1 MKNIYYHEVRK
12 CYRTAPLIFP
22 LIFLTIVCF
31 LLLAPPVNAQQMS
44 VALTYFDSVY
54 FYEDDDKLSFPSF
67 VFAEPVMEEIYII
80 DSKGR
85 IVIYTS
91 DLYPLYSFGKNIGI
105 QSPQGLT
112 VDAEGNLYVTQA
124 ETQDIP
130 RPRISVFNACMKWV
144 RDIYI
149 EGFEGADSFIP
160 YRLTLDKKGHIYVAG
175 TYFPGVVVL
184 DDKGKF
190 TDMISPEEEGRKVKV
205 NNVAMDKAGKIYL
218 VSEEAGKV
226 YVYNENKK
234 LLFKFGEKGGST
246 GKLSRPR
253 AVGIDNR
260 NGRLYVVDYMRHTI
274 SAYDGEGA
282 YLFEFGGMGWSEGWF
297 QYPNDIFI
305 DKDGKIFVAD
315 MFNNRVQVFNAW

>member
-1 MKNIYYHEVRK
+1 
-12 CYRTAPLIFP
+12 
-22 LIFLTIVCF
+22 
-31 LLLAPPVNAQQMS
+31 MS